1 MTVDVPDE
9 SRLPDDVQVT
19 PALATASTYT
29 YVCSESCPSMRAEVS
44 GYVPKPKQPARS
56 ARKSLFPKFVDKYCA
71 PSLALASLVLVLA
84 LLLGP
89 LRSAPTFAVKHS
101 ESKSSAPEFRIECGS
116 CAFVPPEN
124 PATNRDQ
131 TAKMAGRG
139 EKDVILVA
147 NDNDEFL
154 NLISKP
160 GVRVLEWTTNIDPA
174 KFAGH
179 CEPMTAIFKRF
190 KQEFGDKFGVFR
202 AVADSIDPLEKFRNQ
217 SCPTFLFF
225 INRIFVKVVRGA
237 NAPVIERVIRE
248 HIELESGG
256 HAHKPIVPD
265 DTTRPILSFLSPD
278 AVLLDEPSASAP
290 PALHEKIGS
299 TTSLSNV
306 ATATISTESSPET
319 AEPPGDLEHTFAML
333 KPDSMFPSR
342 IDEVMGLLYHHR
354 FEIVGFK
361 KVWLTK
367 EQAAELYKE
376 NEKMDYFD
384 RLVDYVSC
392 APVLMMRISKINAI
406 QAWRDIVGP
415 RDPKDARKDAPKSLR
430 GLYGQDRLINS
441 FHASDGPVSAARE
454 LEFAF
459 GDSQNFISFPYESP
473 DSPPNSSNSGLPQK
487 TLAVIKPNAML
498 KVDEIIEKI
507 VARGFSVIK
516 REEVLLQTER
526 AQELSLEFLETPQ
539 FEESVTFLTSGPVLL
554 LTLKGE
560 NVIEGWLEM
569 LGPSD
574 PEIARQLFPMSL
586 RAQFGVDA
594 ISNGLHGSQTVEL
607 AISQI
612 HTFFPHFL
620 NKAASLGSIFRT
632 PLGSRQASKA
642 GSKANLAPSMRAS
655 VVAIEAQREAM
666 KAAAAAVGAAGNTI
680 DSENTAEG
688 VQPGATESAAAVTEE
703 PEVLPVERTLALIKP
718 DVYPAKKNEIIE
730 RIAAEGFT
738 IVVEREVQFDK
749 EKAAEFYKEHL
760 GKGFY
765 EELTDWMSS
774 APIYAMVL
782 EKQGAVKAWRTLAGP
797 TNSEKAREDS
807 PQSIRAQY
815 GTDGSKNAV
824 HGSDSTTSSAREI
837 AVVFGAEVAPEPE
850 LQRTLALIKPDV
862 YPAKKD
868 EIVARIRKN
877 GFAIVKESEVF
888 FDKEKAAEFYKEHL
902 GKGFYEEL
910 TTWMS
915 SAPIYALILEKPAA
929 VKEWRNLAGPT
940 NSNKARESSPFSI
953 RALYGTDGSLN
964 AVHGSDSV
972 ASAEREISVVFDM
985 NQETSAKQVET
996 KFSAPV
1002 SAITSKPASII
1013 ASRTASAK
1021 NMPADASPAADI

>member
-1 MTVDVPDE
+1 MNVDVPDE

-19 PALATASTYT
+19 PALATAST

-56 ARKSLFPKFVDKYCA
+56 ARKSLFLKFVDKYCA

-160 GVRVLEWTTNIDPA
+160 GGSLILDID
-174 KFAGH
+174 FVS
-179 CEPMTAIFKRF
+179 
-190 KQEFGDKFGVFR
+190 QEFQ

-225 INRIFVKVVRGA
+225 INRILVKVVRGA

-782 EKQGAVKAWRTLAGP
+782 EKQGAVKAWRALAGP

-807 PQSIRAQY
+807 PQ
-815 GTDGSKNAV
+815 
-824 HGSDSTTSSAREI
+824 
-837 AVVFGAEVAPEPE
+837 
-850 LQRTLALIKPDV
+850 
-862 YPAKKD
+862 
-868 EIVARIRKN
+868 
-877 GFAIVKESEVF
+877 
-888 FDKEKAAEFYKEHL
+888 
-902 GKGFYEEL
+902 
-910 TTWMS
+910 